1 MRITK
6 TIIAVAVYPCMWR
19 VISAGICFVLVVM
32 SPHEVLAKHG
42 SKPPRAQGSFVD
54 HLGSYDAARWFKA
67 DGWKNGSPFDN
78 SWLGENI
85 TFDNDVMDIRLDD
98 NGTLGEPYASG
109 NYQSTGFYGY
119 GCYEGSFKPVAAP
132 GVVSSFFTFAGPF
145 DNGGNGSH
153 NEIDIEFLGYDTW
166 YFQVNWWTNDDSYTG
181 GHESL
186 VGLGFDPAEEF
197 HRYGF
202 KWTSAGIEW
211 FVDGTHVYS
220 VIDSAVDPTPKET
233 DSLQKIMMNVW
244 PVDDTAVGW
253 AGTFYYPGMP
263 LHGIYDWVRYIAGED
278 CSLADAPAL
287 PPPPP
292 PPPKGDAADLHVQDI
307 AMSLNSRGTQVI
319 VRVQVQNGI
328 GEPVNDVTVDG
339 SWSGIITNGDTSR
352 TTDDTGTATFYSARS
367 RDPGNVFF
375 CVMNLA
381 KNGMNYIPNADV
393 ETCDE
398 ISK

>member
-1 MRITK
+1 
-6 TIIAVAVYPCMWR
+6 MWR
-19 VISAGICFVLVVM
+19 AVSSGLCFVLAIA
-32 SPHEVLAKHG
+32 SPHAVLAKRG
-42 SKPPRAQGSFVD
+42 GKPPSAQGGFID
-54 HLGSYDAARWFKA
+54 HLDSYDTSRWFKA

-78 SWLGENI
+78 AWLAENI
-85 TFDNDVMDIRLDD
+85 TFNNGVMDIRLDD
-98 NGTLGEPYASG
+98 NATLGEPYASG

-119 GCYEGSFKPVAAP
+119 GCYEASFMPVSAS

-153 NEIDIEFLGYDTW
+153 NEIDIEFLGNEISH
-166 YFQVNWWTNDDSYTG
+166 FQVNWWANDDNYMG
-181 GHESL
+181 GHERFIE
-186 VGLGFDPAEEF
+186 LGFDPTAEF

-211 FVDGTHVYS
+211 FVDSASVYN
-220 VIDSAVDPTPKET
+220 VPDSADDPTPKET
-233 DSLQKIMMNVW
+233 ESLQKIMMNVW
-244 PVDDTAVGW
+244 PVDYTAAGW

-263 LHGIYDWVRYIAGED
+263 LHGMYDWVRYIAGED

-292 PPPKGDAADLHVQDI
+292 PLPNGDAADMHVQDI

-367 RDPGNVFF
+367 RDPGNVSF

>member
-1 MRITK
+1 
-6 TIIAVAVYPCMWR
+6 
-19 VISAGICFVLVVM
+19 
-32 SPHEVLAKHG
+32 
-42 SKPPRAQGSFVD
+42 
-54 HLGSYDAARWFKA
+54 
-67 DGWKNGSPFDN
+67 
-78 SWLGENI
+78 
-85 TFDNDVMDIRLDD
+85 
-98 NGTLGEPYASG
+98 
-109 NYQSTGFYGY
+109 
-119 GCYEGSFKPVAAP
+119 
-132 GVVSSFFTFAGPF
+132 
-145 DNGGNGSH
+145 
-153 NEIDIEFLGYDTW
+153 
-166 YFQVNWWTNDDSYTG
+166 
-181 GHESL
+181 
-186 VGLGFDPAEEF
+186 
-197 HRYGF
+197 
-202 KWTSAGIEW
+202 
-211 FVDGTHVYS
+211 
-220 VIDSAVDPTPKET
+220 
-233 DSLQKIMMNVW
+233 
-244 PVDDTAVGW
+244 
-253 AGTFYYPGMP
+253 MP

-292 PPPKGDAADLHVQDI
+292 PPPNGDAADLHVQDI

-393 ETCDE
+393 EMCDE